1 MTRTRPLIAVVVACS
16 TVGLVACS
24 KEQRATTDSAAGAVA
39 SNFRDA
45 LAVID
50 IDMGRRVDVDRK
62 IVDETDDFSPSDT
75 IYASVH
81 TSGTANDGAVIG
93 RWTDQNGTLL
103 DEKTDMVTTNG
114 DARTVFFIAKPTG
127 FTPGTYTLH
136 VMIDGKEVRSKNA
149 TVN

>member
-1 MTRTRPLIAVVVACS
+1 
-16 TVGLVACS
+16 
-24 KEQRATTDSAAGAVA
+24 
-39 SNFRDA
+39 
-45 LAVID
+45 
-50 IDMGRRVDVDRK
+50 
-62 IVDETDDFSPSDT
+62 
-75 IYASVH
+75 VH